1 MTGDDRILSVLI
13 VDDHAMVRR
22 GLLSFLDALDDISA
36 VGEAEDGVQAL
47 EVLRRLEREER
58 LPNVVLLD
66 LMMPRMDGV
75 ETAKAIATE
84 FPSVRTV
91 ILTGFSELE
100 RVETVLELGTAGY
113 LLKDAGPAEVEAAI
127 RAGARDELFI
137 DPALTRALAPGSRA
151 RRPDVLDTLSPRE
164 REVLTL
170 IGQGLA
176 NREIADRLRISERTA
191 RTHVSAMLGKLGC
204 ATRTQAA
211 ILAVRGGLVDDNGG

>member
-1 MTGDDRILSVLI
+1 MTEHGTLGVLI

-22 GLLSFLDALDDISA
+22 GLLSFLEAFDDIAA
-36 VGEAEDGVQAL
+36 VGEAEDGVEAL
-47 EVLRRLEREER
+47 RTLRRLDAESR
-58 LPNVVLLD
+58 LPDVVLLD

-75 ETAKAIATE
+75 ETATAIAAE

-91 ILTGFSELE
+91 VLTGFSELE
-100 RVETVLELGTAGY
+100 RVEAVLALGTAGY

-137 DPALTRALAPGSRA
+137 DPALARALAPGGRTRERKA
-151 RRPDVLDTLSPRE
+151 LDTLSPRE
-164 REVLTL
+164 REVLVL
-170 IGQGLA
+170 VGEGLA

-211 ILAVRGGLVDDNGG
+211 VVAVRQGLVGRPGA